1 MTIHELANF
10 SGCSIR
16 TLHYYDKIGLLKPYS
31 KEQNGYRKYN
41 EDSLMRLQQ
50 IMFYKEMDL
59 PLKTIKSIMNQPDYD
74 RREAIKEQKE
84 LLMAKRNRLSRL
96 IQQMEQIL
104 KGEDIMDFTIFEH
117 NELEDVLRSRITQLD
132 DEYLQ
137 SLIKEYGSLDDCI
150 KSIMKN
156 EDKVRE
162 TAIEHFGSL
171 KKYIDSLKQAPL
183 PKKSM
188 GELQTKLDEIVKQI
202 ATYHN
207 KNDVSLPEIQTLV
220 FEWKIT
226 FQQMFQMEDITE
238 IFRQMYH
245 GYMENSEIIKAMDDI
260 YGKGVT
266 VFVGKAMEYFDT
278 KHQNKL

>member
-266 VFVGKAMEYFDT
+266 VFVGKAMEYYDT